1 MSDEIAI
8 KVENLVKTYKLYD
21 SPVDRL
27 KESLHPLRRKYHHD
41 FHALNG
47 VSFEIMKGQTVGVI
61 GKNGSGKSTL
71 LKVITGVLT
80 PTSGTV
86 TANGKISALL
96 ELGAGF
102 NPDLTGIENVYFSG
116 TLLGYSRQEMDD
128 KLEEILSFADIGEFA
143 HQPVKTYST
152 GMFVRLAFAV
162 ATIVDPEILI
172 VDEALSVGD
181 IRFQQKCYR
190 KMRDF
195 KDNGKTIVMV
205 THDMAAVKNFCDLA
219 VWINDGTT
227 HKVGNADEVVKS
239 YTSFMAYSSEASRT
253 QTGQS
258 NAATADADILW
269 DDVTGCA
276 SFGEGGAEIKRIA
289 LYTSDRSRKVTI
301 VDGKQDLLLMLDV
314 EVKQEIFSPII
325 GFILNDRYGNH
336 IVGTNS
342 YVLKEQIQPFQSGER
357 VIVDF
362 KFTLPALMN
371 GDYVF
376 TVAIAEGNQ
385 QNHVQHHW
393 IHDAYLLQ
401 VASSYEGANL
411 GCYVIPESAEVSVR
425 S

>member
-47 VSFEIMKGQTVGVI
+47 VSFEIMKGQTVGII

-86 TANGKISALL
+86 IANGKISALL

-205 THDMAAVKNFCDLA
+205 THDMTAVKNFCDLA
-219 VWINDGTT
+219 IWINEGAIHRVGT
-227 HKVGNADEVVKS
+227 AEEVVKS
-239 YTSFMAYSSEASRT
+239 YNSYMVYSSEARKSKT
-253 QTGQS
+253 AKV
-258 NAATADADILW
+258 NAVTPDASIIW
-269 DDVTGCA
+269 DDVSGCA
-276 SFGEGGAEIKRIA
+276 SFGEGGAEIKRIS
-289 LYTSDRSRKVTI
+289 LYTADESRKVTT
-301 VDGKQDLLLMLDV
+301 VEGKEDLLLMLDV
-314 EVKQEIFSPII
+314 EVKQDIFSPII

-336 IVGTNS
+336 IFGTNS
-342 YVLKEQIQPFQSGER
+342 YVLKDEIQPFQSGDR

-362 KFTLPALMN
+362 RFTFPALMN
-371 GDYVF
+371 GEYVF

-385 QNHVQHHW
+385 QNHIQHHW

-411 GCYVIPESAEVSVR
+411 GCYILPESAQVSIR
-425 S
+425 